1 MEDEKD
7 RGGGFGAGGLN
18 DEATVMKWR
27 TMMKPKASEG
37 GTTSSAKKS
46 KLKIKMKKTFK
57 RGPKS
62 KTGREPGNGGRRRG
76 TDSSQQQK
84 LGAWLLLGSK
94 GNSPGS
100 SNIQ

>member
-7 RGGGFGAGGLN
+7 CGGGFGAGGIN
-18 DEATVMKWR
+18 DKATIAKWR
-27 TMMKPKASEG
+27 TMMKPKTSEG
-37 GTTSSAKKS
+37 GTTSSVKKK
-46 KLKIKMKKTFK
+46 KLKIKMKKSIR

-84 LGAWLLLGSK
+84 LGELFLLGSK
-94 GNSPGS
+94 GNSLGS
-100 SNIQ
+100 SNYQ